1 MEWFKIIVIII
12 NKFNIDGNNKNVLF
26 KRNKFRIFIE
36 FCLDGI
42 RKFFIGDR
50 RDFWFWCVRILVL

>member
-1 MEWFKIIVIII
+1 MKRKKIFLIRKKIIMEWFKIIVIII

-36 FCLDGI
+36 FC
-42 RKFFIGDR
+42 
-50 RDFWFWCVRILVL
+50 